1 MSAGL
6 APTGASTHAGPPAR
20 EAPAGGVREGLMGL
34 RSCAFGAWRALAG
47 WPPTG

>member
-1 MSAGL
+1 MSMGL
-6 APTGASTHAGPPAR
+6 ATTGAPTPAGPPAR
-20 EAPAGGVREGLMGL
+20 EGLMGF